1 MVEIR
6 TRVVRWAAAIL
17 FLAFPARA
25 QNLVARKIVDPSDLS
40 AGRGALGKV
49 GDYFR
54 ANDRIRVASTISGR
68 GRSLCTPKARPTVF
82 IKRALDGF
90 LDVPLK
96 RPRSA

>member
-49 GDYFR
+49 GDYFL
-54 ANDRIRVASTISGR
+54 ANDRIRVVIDDIGKRQGVASKLVHSKGASNRIYQT
-68 GRSLCTPKARPTVF
+68 CT
-82 IKRALDGF
+82 
-90 LDVPLK
+90 
-96 RPRSA
+96 